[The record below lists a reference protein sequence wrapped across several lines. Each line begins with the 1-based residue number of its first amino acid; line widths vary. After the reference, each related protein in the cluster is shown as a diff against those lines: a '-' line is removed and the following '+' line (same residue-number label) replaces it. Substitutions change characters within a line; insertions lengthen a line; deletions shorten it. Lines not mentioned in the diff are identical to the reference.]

1 MEILYPDVGGIDV
14 HKKQVTVTARTP
26 DPKRAARWET
36 TRTFRTFYGELLEMA
51 SWLVVERGVTHVA
64 MESTGPY
71 WWPVYQALREV
82 GGPGLT
88 IEVVNAAHVKAV
100 PGRKTDVKD
109 SQWLAQLME
118 VGLLRGSF
126 LPPEQVRRLRDFTR
140 YQTKLTEERSREKQ
154 RLLKVLEAG
163 GIKLDNVASDT
174 FGVSGRLMLDALV
187 AGERDPVVLADLA
200 RGVLRNKISDLRL
213 ALAGRFSAHH
223 GQMVALHLARIDHLD
238 QMLARVKTSIGT
250 LGAAPAGMLGPL
262 AAQIELLMS
271 IPGMGERTAVA
282 VISEIGIDMA
292 RFPTAKHLAAWAG
305 LAPGNNESAG
315 RRRNGRR
322 RKGNPHVCS
331 ILIEAA
337 FASSRTRTRL
347 GARYHRLHR
356 RFGGRQ
362 NPGAA
367 KKAAF
372 AVAHTLIKVIWSVLS
387 TGEPYSDLGHDYY
400 TRRIDPQTQTRKL
413 IAQLEALSGK
423 KIVFLDQDNPDDG
436 QPHAAGPTPRHR
448 TRRREE
454 RRQCRLRR
462 RSGPIGPTTWSLSP
476 PMPACRSHHAT
487 ASPPPRLPTAADQ
500 DPGSA
505 GSCRTRG

>member
-1 MEILYPDVGGIDV
+1 LYSHVGGIDV

-71 WWPVYQALREV
+71 WWPVYSALREV
-82 GGPGLT
+82 GGPGLS

-100 PGRKTDVKD
+100 PGRKTDVRD

-126 LPPEQVRRLRDFTR
+126 LPPEQVRQVRDFTR

-154 RLLKVLEAG
+154 RLLKMLEAA

-174 FGVSGRLMLDALV
+174 FGVSGRSMLDALV
-187 AGERDPVVLADLA
+187 AGQRDPIVLAGLA
-200 RGVLRNKISDLRL
+200 RGVLRNKTDDLRL
-213 ALAGRFSAHH
+213 ALAGRFTDHH
-223 GQMVALHLARIDHLD
+223 GQMVGLHLARIDHLD
-238 QMLARVKTSIGT
+238 QMLTRVKEKIGRI
-250 LGAAPAGMLGPL
+250 GEDPAAGLIAPFT
-262 AAQIELLMS
+262 AQVQLLTS
-271 IPGMGERTAVA
+271 IPGIGERVA
-282 VISEIGIDMA
+282 SVVISEIGIDMA

-315 RRRNGRR
+315 KR
-322 RKGNPHVCS
+322 RKGRHRKGNTHVQS

-337 FASSRTRTRL
+337 LAASRTRTRI
-347 GARYHRLHR
+347 GARFHRLHR

-372 AVAHTLIKVIWSVLS
+372 AVAHTLIKVIWSVLA
-387 TGEPYSDLGHDYY
+387 TGQSYTDLGHDFY
-400 TRRIDPQTQTRKL
+400 TRRVDPQTQTRKL
-413 IAQLEALSGK
+413 VAQLEALTGK
-423 KIVFLDQDNPDDG
+423 KIIIIDDDG
-436 QPHAAGPTPRHR
+436 GP
-448 TRRREE
+448 
-454 RRQCRLRR
+454 
-462 RSGPIGPTTWSLSP
+462 PTN
-476 PMPACRSHHAT
+476 
-487 ASPPPRLPTAADQ
+487 
-500 DPGSA
+500 
-505 GSCRTRG
+505 

>member
-1 MEILYPDVGGIDV
+1 LEILYTHVGGIDV

-26 DPKRAARWET
+26 DPGRAARWQT
-36 TRTFRTFYGELLEMA
+36 TRTFRAFYGDLLAMA
-51 SWLVVERGVTHVA
+51 SWLVHERGVTHVA

-71 WWPVYQALREV
+71 WWPVYAALREV
-82 GGPGLT
+82 GGPDLT

-126 LPPEQVRRLRDFTR
+126 LPPEQVRAMRDFTR

-154 RLLKVLEAG
+154 RLLKVLEAA

-187 AGERDPVVLADLA
+187 AGERDPAVLAGLA
-200 RGVLRNKISDLRL
+200 RGVLRNKTDDLRL
-213 ALAGRFSAHH
+213 ALAGRFTTHH

-238 QMLARVKTSIGT
+238 QMLTQVKEKIGQVGKDPVPGLIDPFT
-250 LGAAPAGMLGPL
+250 
-262 AAQIELLMS
+262 AQAELLMT
-271 IPGMGERTAVA
+271 IPGIGQRAAAV
-282 VISEIGIDMA
+282 VISEIGVEMS

-315 RRRNGRR
+315 RRRKGRH
-322 RKGNPHVCS
+322 RKGNTQVQS

-337 FASSRTRTRL
+337 LAAAKTRTRI
-347 GARYHRLHR
+347 GARFHRLHR
-356 RFGGRQ
+356 RFGGKP

-372 AVAHTLIKVIWSVLS
+372 AVAHTLIKVIWTVLA
-387 TGEPYSDLGHDYY
+387 TGQAYTDLGHDFY
-400 TRRIDPQTQTRKL
+400 TRRTDPETQTRKL
-413 IAQLEALSGK
+413 IAALEALSGK
-423 KIVFLDQDNPDDG
+423 KIVFVDDG
-436 QPHAAGPTPRHR
+436 GEPAA
-448 TRRREE
+448 
-454 RRQCRLRR
+454 
-462 RSGPIGPTTWSLSP
+462 
-476 PMPACRSHHAT
+476 A
-487 ASPPPRLPTAADQ
+487 
-500 DPGSA
+500 
-505 GSCRTRG
+505 